1 MIKSSIFKFI
11 KDYLDKLTEEQHMLD
26 ATRDQM
32 SNAERRAS
40 TLRAELE
47 ELKALYERVIIEVFF
62 LFFKRPSP
70 ILKAKNQFFI
80 IFNETRHKFKN

>member
-47 ELKALYERVIIEVFF
+47 EIKALYERVIIEVFF
-62 LFFKRPSP
+62 LFFKGH
-70 ILKAKNQFFI
+70 LLF
-80 IFNETRHKFKN
+80 